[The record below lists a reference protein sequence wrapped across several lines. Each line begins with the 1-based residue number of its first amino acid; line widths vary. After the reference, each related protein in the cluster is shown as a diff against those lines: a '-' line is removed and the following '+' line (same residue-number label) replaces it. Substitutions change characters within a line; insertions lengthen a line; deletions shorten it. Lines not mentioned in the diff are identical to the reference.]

1 MKMHSCGQLDF
12 FQQPVFPC
20 REPVAQI
27 DLERFRSH
35 MKRAMA
41 RALRECRFERS
52 VVAERMAHYLGIGFL
67 SKASLD
73 AYVAESKQVDISLP
87 RFKAFVRATDA
98 FWLWDEVVREDGLL
112 LLQGDEA
119 RLAEIA
125 RLQQE
130 QREIAARLK
139 VMRATPVRI
148 RRGQP

>member
-1 MKMHSCGQLDF
+1 MKRHGCGQLDF
-12 FQQPVFPC
+12 FQKPVFPC

-27 DLERFRSH
+27 DLGRFRSRI
-35 MKRAMA
+35 KRAMA
-41 RALRECRFERS
+41 RALRECRVERS
-52 VVAERMAHYLGIGFL
+52 VIAERMAHYLGIGCL

-87 RFKAFVRATDA
+87 RFKAFVRATEA
-98 FWLWDEVVREDGLL
+98 FWLWDEVVSEDGLL

-139 VMRATPVRI
+139 AMRATPVRI
-148 RRGQP
+148 KRGQP